1 MNIFIIFLFIIILT
15 CLFSNNNIESFE
27 IKRKRRRGKKIRMG
41 FLNNTPG
48 PIKKLMTTLNKI
60 GGQLTADKQYDTVAK
75 DYLDKDKIK

>member
-1 MNIFIIFLFIIILT
+1 MNILIIFLVIIILT
-15 CLFSNNNIESFE
+15 CIFSRNIENFA
-27 IKRKRRRGKKIRMG
+27 IKRKRRKGKPIRMG

-75 DYLDKDKIK
+75 DYLNKDKIK

>member
-1 MNIFIIFLFIIILT
+1 MNIVIIFLLIIILS
-15 CLFSNNNIESFE
+15 CIFANNIENFE
-27 IKRKRRRGKKIRMG
+27 IKRKRRKGKKIRMG

-48 PIKKLMTTLNKI
+48 PIKKLMTSLNKI